1 LRRVGAAHP
10 SHRKRRQLTQC
21 AEDHFQIAVQK
32 GHVDSILSWLPSSL
46 TSLLVPAPGCS
57 PRRDGA
63 AELPALEELARHI
76 EKKLLK
82 GDVRSPSQK
91 RRIGRSR
98 GEGNSPAPRPINR
111 AAAGAFAYRHR
122 EAERGTDC
130 PRRGAPDAC
139 VKDRDPQGRD
149 LKTRRAPRVEPDRH
163 GRGDTIRRNR
173 ARYRCQSSPSRA
185 RSSLQKRQ
193 RIPSPCAGCKQR
205 VRHQGPCRRPTRGP
219 ISLRRIVLHA
229 ANLASC
235 EPSKEQAGAP
245 DLIGRRLIV

>member
-1 LRRVGAAHP
+1 VQTIIFRSRCKKGTLTLSCPGFLLPLLPYWSRRRAARRGAIVQP
-10 SHRKRRQLTQC
+10 SCQLS
-21 AEDHFQIAVQK
+21 K
-32 GHVDSILSWLPSSL
+32 SWLI
-46 TSLLVPAPGCS
+46 TSKRNS
-57 PRRDGA
+57 
-63 AELPALEELARHI
+63 
-76 EKKLLK
+76 LK
-82 GDVRSPSQK
+82 GTSGPPAQK
-91 RRIGRSR
+91 RRISRSR

-193 RIPSPCAGCKQR
+193 HIPSPCAGCKQR